1 MVTALLAL
9 GALAVLVFVAFRL
22 VIQRADL
29 PQLYRNLGV
38 CGLLAIEQVSSKF
51 SLLTQSHRRGFAC
64 TSVNGSGQKGF
75 VLKARQCMFP
85 P

>member
-38 CGLLAIEQVSSKF
+38 CGLLAIEQVSSK
-51 SLLTQSHRRGFAC
+51 LTQSHRRGFAC